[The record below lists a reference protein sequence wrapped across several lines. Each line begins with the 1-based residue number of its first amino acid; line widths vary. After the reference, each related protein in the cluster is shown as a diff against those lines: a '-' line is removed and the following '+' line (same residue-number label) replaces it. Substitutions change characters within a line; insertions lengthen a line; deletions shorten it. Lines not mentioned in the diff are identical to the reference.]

1 MTAKVRQRGH
11 AEATTGVTLAPRL
24 PRLSRATPPVRGH
37 LSVADRQP
45 CAGPYARARWSQGR
59 GRSIEGE
66 MTDDMQGRDD
76 SFPIEVLEEG
86 TLGRWKVTTE
96 SGAAY
101 DLDLRGDG
109 TSRVSRQG
117 GPGDDGRPMHWR
129 LLHVWMSQRAM
140 RGEDRSLLLGDR
152 MVLVM
157 EPVAPGA
164 SYSVIVSAP
173 VTRIRAVG
181 T

>member
-1 MTAKVRQRGH
+1 MSDGIR
-11 AEATTGVTLAPRL
+11 
-24 PRLSRATPPVRGH
+24 
-37 LSVADRQP
+37 
-45 CAGPYARARWSQGR
+45 
-59 GRSIEGE
+59 
-66 MTDDMQGRDD
+66 GRDD
-76 SFPIEVLEEG
+76 SFPIEILEEG
-86 TLGRWKVTTE
+86 TLGRWTVTTA

-117 GPGDDGRPMHWR
+117 GPGDDGRPVDWR

-157 EPVAPGA
+157 EPVTPGA
-164 SYSVIVSAP
+164 SYSVIVSTP